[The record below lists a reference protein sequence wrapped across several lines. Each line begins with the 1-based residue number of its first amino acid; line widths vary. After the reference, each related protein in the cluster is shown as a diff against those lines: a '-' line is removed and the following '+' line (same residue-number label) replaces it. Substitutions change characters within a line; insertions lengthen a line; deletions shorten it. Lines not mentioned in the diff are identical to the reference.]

1 MADRSSTTPTIIA
14 LAGRRIDAV
23 DADVPRFP
31 LVEAEHVA
39 RKLYRRFRQ
48 ESVVRL
54 ICSAACGADIIA
66 LEVADKLAIPA
77 TVVLPFA
84 SSIFRRISV
93 ADRPGDW
100 GGRFDR
106 LMAETRDRGDLVELS
121 LDAGDKNAFAVAND
135 RIIQIAST
143 SGSYRRLAFV
153 VWDGHARGH
162 DDSTANFLS
171 KALSCGF
178 EKRSM
183 LTKGRES

>member
-1 MADRSSTTPTIIA
+1 M
-14 LAGRRIDAV
+14 DAA

-31 LVEAEHVA
+31 LAEAEHVA
-39 RKLYRRFRQ
+39 RKLLYRFRQ
-48 ESVVRL
+48 ERIARL
-54 ICSAACGADIIA
+54 ICSAACGADILA
-66 LEVADKLAIPA
+66 LEAAEKLAVPA

-84 SSIFRRISV
+84 SSIFREISV
-93 ADRPGDW
+93 TDRPGDW

-106 LMAETRDRGDLVELS
+106 LVAEARDRGDLVELG

-135 RIIQIAST
+135 RIIRIAST

-153 VWDGHARGH
+153 VWEGRPRGQ

-178 EKRSM
+178 EKRSV